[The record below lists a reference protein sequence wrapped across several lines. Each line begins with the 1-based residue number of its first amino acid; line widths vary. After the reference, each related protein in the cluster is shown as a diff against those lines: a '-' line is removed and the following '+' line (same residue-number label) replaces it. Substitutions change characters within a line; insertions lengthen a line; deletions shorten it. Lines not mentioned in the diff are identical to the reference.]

1 MDSIK
6 ELAMNRSHRLENL
19 VLIVGTIMVG
29 VAIPHLID
37 DFLFDIPQEFGL
49 TNIQAQVLAGIF
61 AVLLIVVFSLAAR
74 GQRWGYIGTAFLG
87 GFLALA
93 GILKHVPLM
102 LQPGPYWSGLFS
114 EALIIVLILSGIA
127 LLILSI
133 RALQSAG

>member
-1 MDSIK
+1 
-6 ELAMNRSHRLENL
+6 MNRSHRLENL